1 MSAPRRQ
8 GWVGPIEWMARN
20 SIAANLLMI
29 LLLGGGLWMAV
40 QVQKEIFP
48 EAQLDV
54 VEVEVTYPGAAP
66 EEVEQGVLMPVEEAV
81 QGVESIEEMVSTARE
96 GSGVIQLELVAGANR
111 MQALQDIEQAVD
123 RVRTFPDQA
132 EEPRVRLQART
143 RDVMELVLYGE
154 VDIWTLR
161 QLGEQVRNRLL
172 SESAVTRADISDVPD
187 YLTSV
192 EISQATLR
200 EYDLTLDQVA
210 SSSNSPAATCP
221 PAIWP
226 PTTARFCCA

>member
-132 EEPRVRLQART
+132 EEPRDPEDPDGGHHRAELDGGDLAEQHPGVRGQDAE
-143 RDVMELVLYGE
+143 DVEHVPVL
-154 VDIWTLR
+154 
-161 QLGEQVRNRLL
+161 
-172 SESAVTRADISDVPD
+172 
-187 YLTSV
+187 
-192 EISQATLR
+192 
-200 EYDLTLDQVA
+200 
-210 SSSNSPAATCP
+210 
-221 PAIWP
+221 
-226 PTTARFCCA
+226 

>member
-66 EEVEQGVLMPVEEAV
+66 EEVEQGVLCRWKRRCRASRASRRWCPRP
-81 QGVESIEEMVSTARE
+81 AR
-96 GSGVIQLELVAGANR
+96 
-111 MQALQDIEQAVD
+111 
-123 RVRTFPDQA
+123 
-132 EEPRVRLQART
+132 
-143 RDVMELVLYGE
+143 
-154 VDIWTLR
+154 
-161 QLGEQVRNRLL
+161 
-172 SESAVTRADISDVPD
+172 
-187 YLTSV
+187 
-192 EISQATLR
+192 
-200 EYDLTLDQVA
+200 
-210 SSSNSPAATCP
+210 AA
-221 PAIWP
+221 A
-226 PTTARFCCA
+226 

>member
-1 MSAPRRQ
+1 M
-8 GWVGPIEWMARN
+8 GPIEWMARN

-123 RVRTFPDQA
+123 TISSMLSTPNRRWTGCAPS
-132 EEPRVRLQART
+132 RT
-143 RDVMELVLYGE
+143 R
-154 VDIWTLR
+154 R
-161 QLGEQVRNRLL
+161 K
-172 SESAVTRADISDVPD
+172 SRAC
-187 YLTSV
+187 
-192 EISQATLR
+192 ACR
-200 EYDLTLDQVA
+200 RA
-210 SSSNSPAATCP
+210 PAM
-221 PAIWP
+221 
-226 PTTARFCCA
+226 